1 MKKTTTKKRSRNH
14 ELMLTLRVSKSLFK
28 ALNAVSSRISMT
40 RSDYVRTILQ
50 RDIDTHPLS

>member
-1 MKKTTTKKRSRNH
+1 MKKTTTKKRIRNH

-28 ALNAVSSRISMT
+28 ALNTVSSRISLT

-50 RDIDTHPLS
+50 IDVDTHPLS

>member
-14 ELMLTLRVSKSLFK
+14 ELMLTLRVSKALFNSLNK
-28 ALNAVSSRISMT
+28 VSTRISMT

-50 RDIDTHPLS
+50 RDVDTHPLS

>member
-1 MKKTTTKKRSRNH
+1 MKKTLTKKRTRNH

-28 ALNAVSSRISMT
+28 ALNIVSTRISMT

-50 RDIDTHPLS
+50 RDVDTHPLS

>member
-1 MKKTTTKKRSRNH
+1 MKKTTTKKRTRNH

-28 ALNAVSSRISMT
+28 ALNTVSTRISMT

-50 RDIDTHPLS
+50 RDVDTHPLS

>member
-1 MKKTTTKKRSRNH
+1 MKKTTTKKRTRNH

-28 ALNAVSSRISMT
+28 ALNTVSSRISLS

-50 RDIDTHPLS
+50 RDVDTHPLS

>member
-1 MKKTTTKKRSRNH
+1 MKKTNTKKRTRNH

-28 ALNAVSSRISMT
+28 ALNTVSSRISMS

>member
-1 MKKTTTKKRSRNH
+1 MKKTTTKKRTRNH

-28 ALNAVSSRISMT
+28 SLNTVSTRISMT

-50 RDIDTHPLS
+50 RDVDTHPLS

>member
-1 MKKTTTKKRSRNH
+1 MKKTTTKKRTRNH

-28 ALNAVSSRISMT
+28 ALNIVSTRISMT

-50 RDIDTHPLS
+50 RDVDTHPLS

>member
-1 MKKTTTKKRSRNH
+1 MKKTNTRKRSRNH
-14 ELMLTLRVSKSLFK
+14 ELMLTLRVSKSLFNS
-28 ALNAVSSRISMT
+28 LNKVSSRISMT

>member
-1 MKKTTTKKRSRNH
+1 MKKTTTKKRTRNH

-28 ALNAVSSRISMT
+28 ALNIVSSRISMT